1 MTPYTLAI
9 GRWVM
14 PITRGT
20 LPDKELIGGKAWSIA
35 RMGSLG
41 LPVPPAFV
49 VTTHAC
55 KVYLEGDG
63 FPPGL
68 VEEIAAGIAWLEAE
82 TGRCFGGGP
91 RPLLVSVRS
100 GAPVSMPGMMD
111 TILNLGVNSTT
122 EALLGA
128 ECGNTAFAR
137 DTHRR
142 FIELYAGIVL
152 KAEHGELG
160 SADDIG
166 AWRAAISR
174 TAGQPVPE
182 QVTAQLHGAVGA
194 VFASWNSRR
203 ARRYREHHGIPGH
216 YGTAVVVQAMVFGN
230 LDERS
235 GTGVLFTRNP
245 VTGDRAP
252 FGEFL
257 ARAQGED
264 VVSGKYTPLPLDT
277 MRLHNREAHA
287 LLLDAAQTLE
297 RENGDVQDIEFTVE
311 RGRLYLLQC
320 RAAKRAPLAAIRIA
334 SDMVRERVA
343 SPDVAFAKIS
353 AEQARLVLSAR
364 LPSEVAA
371 SAKVLARGE
380 PASPGIGHGIVV
392 TNSEEAEARAHQ
404 GENLVLARATTS
416 PNDLHGMIAARA
428 IVTEQGGS
436 TSHAAVVGRALGR
449 PCVVGCGAGALL
461 GFAGRTVTVDGGSG
475 TVYDGQLELVVPDE
489 EADPALQEILR
500 WAEARSSVLVSRTI
514 PAGCTVVDL
523 DSVEDAV
530 NPERLAEF
538 LRQVPRDAALQ
549 GRVLTSEAVVA
560 VCVNAGAEVLI
571 ANPRLPVLLAVI
583 RASADRAAGLPE
595 DLKR

>member
-1 MTPYTLAI
+1 M
-9 GRWVM
+9 
-14 PITRGT
+14 

-55 KVYLEGDG
+55 NAYLEAEQ
-63 FPPGL
+63 FPHGL
-68 VEEIAAGIAWLEAE
+68 VEEIAEGIAWLEAE
-82 TGRCFGGGP
+82 AGRCFGGGP

-111 TILNLGVNSTT
+111 TILNLGVNATT

-128 ECGNTAFAR
+128 ECGDAAFAR

-152 KAEHGELG
+152 KAEHAELG
-160 SADDIG
+160 SADDID

-174 TAGQPVPE
+174 AAGKPVPE
-182 QVTAQLHGAVGA
+182 HVTEQLHGAIGA

-203 ARRYREHHGIPGH
+203 ARRYRAHHGIPGH
-216 YGTAVVVQAMVFGN
+216 HGTAVVVQAMVFGN
-230 LDERS
+230 LDEQS

-257 ARAQGED
+257 PRAQGED
-264 VVSGKYTPLPLDT
+264 VVSGRHTPLPLEA
-277 MRLHNREAHA
+277 MRVRNHEAHD
-287 LLLDAAQTLE
+287 LLLDAGQLLE

-311 RGRLYLLQC
+311 RGRLYLLQS

-334 SDMVRERVA
+334 SDMVREGVA
-343 SPDVAFAKIS
+343 SPDVAFAKLN

-364 LPSEVAA
+364 LPPKVAA

-380 PASPGIGHGIVV
+380 PASPGIGYGVVV
-392 TNSEEAEARAHQ
+392 TDSEEAEARAHH
-404 GENLVLARATTS
+404 GEDLVLARATTS

-436 TSHAAVVGRALGR
+436 TSHAAVVSRALGR
-449 PCVVGCGAGALL
+449 PCVVGCGAGALH

-475 TVYDGQLELVVPDE
+475 LVYDGQLELVVPDE
-489 EADPALQEILR
+489 EADPALHELLR
-500 WAEARSSVLVSRTI
+500 WAEARSPVLVSRTA
-514 PAGCTVVDL
+514 PAGRTVVDM

-530 NPERLAEF
+530 NPERLAQF
-538 LRQVPRDAALQ
+538 LRQVPPAAALQ

-560 VCVNAGAEVLI
+560 ACVNAGAEVLI

-583 RASADRAAGLPE
+583 RASADRAAVLPE